1 MCNNDLLKIVNEN
14 EKVAL
19 VLGLYEIDKKNDE
32 IIEKFIKD
40 NLGTTKEELNKNMGY
55 EKREVFFP
63 ILEKEFSKDFPLVY
77 ITRSEINKLKF
88 LKEIKKEIFCTP
100 IILFVE
106 KGKFLPI
113 KYSSYNTYQE
123 TKKILEDFKN
133 NS

>member
-32 IIEKFIKD
+32 IIEKFIKKNFGVSKKD
-40 NLGTTKEELNKNMGY
+40 FNKSIGNEPREE
-55 EKREVFFP
+55 FFP
-63 ILEKEFSKDFPLVY
+63 ILEKEYSKDFPLVY
-77 ITRSEINKLKF
+77 INRSEINKLKF

-100 IILFVE
+100 IILFVK
-106 KGKFLPI
+106 KGFFLPI